1 MVNHQRV
8 TEVHI
13 NFGPEGLA
21 NESSIH
27 SVKARVVLRGEV
39 LVVAPL
45 RLLVD
50 CAMRQ

>member
-27 SVKARVVLRGEV
+27 SVKARVVL
-39 LVVAPL
+39 VVAPL